1 MTERSRLLRSH
12 WSWSTAFFMGAV
24 VVGVS
29 LLEAQEPDN
38 GPIKMK
44 ETALV
49 KVHELR
55 GVNPQIV
62 LDVLQ
67 KHFEEHDDLNL
78 ALDAQSNRII
88 ARATTA
94 DHKSIQEVIK
104 QLAPPNAADP
114 VAVKADQQNA
124 LNWEPFI
131 ASRAQQLISEGKTV
145 MVYFTADWSM
155 NGKRNLEVAIHT
167 QKVRER
173 IQAKGVVP
181 MIADLTKHP
190 SELWDWLKD
199 SRMGES
205 IPLLVFHGPKQ
216 LEQPI
221 VLRDLVTEADV
232 LKALEDTGASQSKA
246 DPTFGAGDMGNAMS
260 RSVITWTKPQGEKPD
275 WLIRGE
281 NAVRAREKTRQKL
294 DVSKEFEFH
303 SQPLATVLVYLA
315 DTYELPI
322 YINAK
327 SLEEQQVTPE
337 EPITITA
344 TGSLRSVLPRILH
357 PLSLDYIVLEDGL
370 EVVQGADAIRQ
381 GAVCSYNL
389 AHVTYNPSDATSI
402 VNTIERMVQP
412 DQWDTNGGQATCVLM
427 GSVLLVKASEGMN
440 EEVRNLLAQLN
451 AMQPEEEKP
460 Q

>member
-1 MTERSRLLRSH
+1 
-12 WSWSTAFFMGAV
+12 MGAV

-49 KVHELR
+49 KMHELR
-55 GVNPQIV
+55 GVSAQIV
-62 LDVLQ
+62 MDVLQ
-67 KHFEEHDDLNL
+67 KHFEGHDDLNL
-78 ALDAQSNRII
+78 ALDARSNRII

-94 DHKSIQEVIK
+94 DHMAIQEIIK
-104 QLAPPNAADP
+104 KLDPPNSADP
-114 VAVKADQQNA
+114 SGVDGESPAEWYARRFAKKESTLD
-124 LNWEPFI
+124 WEPFNET
-131 ASRAQQLISEGKTV
+131 RLQQMVSQGETV
-145 MVYFTADWSM
+145 MVYFTAKWSM
-155 NGKRNLEVAIHT
+155 NGKRNLEVAIET

-173 IQAKGVVP
+173 VRAQGVVP

-190 SELWDWLKD
+190 SELWDWLKA

-205 IPLLVFHGPKQ
+205 IPLLVLYSPAKGP
-216 LEQPI
+216 EQPI

-232 LKALEDTGASQSKA
+232 LKALEDAGASPSKSEA
-246 DPTFGAGDMGNAMS
+246 TFGTGDIGNAMTS

-281 NAVRAREKTRQKL
+281 NAVRARETTRQKL
-294 DVSKEFEFH
+294 DVSKQLEFQ
-303 SQPLATVLVYLA
+303 SQPLGTVLMYLA
-315 DTYELPI
+315 DEYGLPI

-327 SLEEQQVTPE
+327 SLEEQQVSPE
-337 EPITITA
+337 EPITLSA
-344 TGSLRSVLPRILH
+344 TGSLRSILPRILH

-370 EVVQGADAIRQ
+370 EVVQGADAIRH

-389 AHVTYNPSDATSI
+389 AHVAYNSSDATSI

-412 DQWDTNGGQATCVLM
+412 DQWDTKGGEATCVLI
-427 GSVLLVKASEGMN
+427 GSVLLVKASEGIH